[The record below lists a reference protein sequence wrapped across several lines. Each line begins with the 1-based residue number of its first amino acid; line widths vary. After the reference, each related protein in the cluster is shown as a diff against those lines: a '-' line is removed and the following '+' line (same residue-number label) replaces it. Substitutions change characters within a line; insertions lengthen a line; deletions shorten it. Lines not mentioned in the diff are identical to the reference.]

1 MPQYDIIPE
10 EEFANVLSA
19 FWVMLREDEE
29 QAYESR
35 SAMARHFVEGHYM
48 LWNRIT
54 GSDLKPR
61 WKNG

>member
-1 MPQYDIIPE
+1 MPQFDTIPE
-10 EEFANVLSA
+10 EEHANVLSA

-29 QAYESR
+29 QAHESK
-35 SAMARHFVEGHYM
+35 SAMARYFVEGHYQ